1 MPKTNRFLPTLLLII
16 VISLAFAGGYIF
28 GTSHTSNSE
37 SLLSVSPNA
46 STSNLSLEKRKAI
59 TEVWDTIFA
68 DYVDQSRL
76 DSANLSRA
84 AIEGM
89 LQELDDPYTSY
100 LDVED
105 YTLGRSLLEGSYD
118 GIGAYVT
125 VKDKQLVIIAPIADS
140 PADKA
145 GIKAS
150 DIILQIDG
158 EPVANLS
165 LAEAIIKIRG
175 PKGTAVK
182 LLVLHEGE
190 TTPVEIEIIRAT
202 FELPS
207 LQFEMKG
214 EIAYISIND
223 FTERT
228 ADELATVL
236 QRLTDKKAAG
246 IILDLRGNPGGL
258 LDQVVDVASFFL
270 SKGVVVEIR
279 SNQGQITALK
289 ANEDRPKTNLPV
301 VVLVDKGSASGSE
314 VLAGA
319 LQDHDRATIAGTT
332 TYGKGSVNVL
342 YRLSDGSGLYITIAR
357 WLTPSGRLI
366 EGQGIEPDIKLE
378 LTGEEAVQWAIDY
391 FKGGGG
397 VK

>member
-1 MPKTNRFLPTLLLII
+1 MPKTNRLLPTLLLII
-16 VISLAFAGGYIF
+16 VIALAFAGGYIF
-28 GTSHTSNSE
+28 GTSH
-37 SLLSVSPNA
+37 A
-46 STSNLSLEKRKAI
+46 SRDNNIPTSNLSVERREAI

-89 LQELDDPYTSY
+89 LQALDDPYTSY
-100 LDVED
+100 LDVEN
-105 YTLGRSLLEGSYD
+105 YTLGKSLLEGSYN

-125 VKDKQLVIIAPIADS
+125 VKDKQLMIIAPIADS

-175 PKGTAVK
+175 PKGTIVK

-202 FELPS
+202 LETPS
-207 LQFEMKG
+207 LRLEMKG
-214 EIAYISIND
+214 EIAYINITD

-228 ADELATVL
+228 ADELATAL
-236 QRLTDKKAAG
+236 QSLTDKKATG
-246 IILDLRGNPGGL
+246 IILDVRGNPGGL

-270 SKGVVVEIR
+270 SEGVVVEIR
-279 SNQGQITALK
+279 SNQSQITALK
-289 ANEDRPKTNLPV
+289 VKEDRPKTNLPIV
-301 VVLVDKGSASGSE
+301 ILVDKGSASGSE

-319 LQDHDRATIAGTT
+319 LQDRGRATIAGTT

-357 WLTPSGRLI
+357 WLTPNGRLI
-366 EGQGIEPDIKLE
+366 EGQGIIPDIELK

-391 FKGGGG
+391 LTGGGG
-397 VK
+397 IK